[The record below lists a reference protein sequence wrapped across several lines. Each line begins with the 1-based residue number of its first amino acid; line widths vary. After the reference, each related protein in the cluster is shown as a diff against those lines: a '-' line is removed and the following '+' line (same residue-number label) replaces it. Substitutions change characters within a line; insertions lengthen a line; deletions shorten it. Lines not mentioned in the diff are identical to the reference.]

1 MNGLKY
7 YIIYMKSYIF
17 LRKFEISD
25 ISTKN
30 KKLNKKR
37 TRAD

>member
-7 YIIYMKSYIF
+7 YIIYMKYYIF
-17 LRKFEISD
+17 LRKFLIFPQK
-25 ISTKN
+25 I